1 MSRCGRVGA
10 RVGWRWQSTASRRWV
25 RRIPAA
31 EATETAEAEME
42 AAEAETEAAE
52 AGVVAGGRDSV
63 GRVDARVGWWWQ
75 WRQGRA
81 KRAYPRACKKRR
93 VLKRSAPRWK

>member
-1 MSRCGRVGA
+1 MYGAIDRGRNGS
-10 RVGWRWQSTASRRWV
+10 GGESTACRRWV

-52 AGVVAGGRDSV
+52 AGVVAEGRGAV
-63 GRVDARVGWWWQ
+63 GRIGARVGWWWQ
-75 WRQGRA
+75 RRQGRA
-81 KRAYPRACKKRR
+81 KRA
-93 VLKRSAPRWK
+93 

>member
-1 MSRCGRVGA
+1 MLCTARRVAAAAESAERRRRVG
-10 RVGWRWQSTASRRWV
+10 
-25 RRIPAA
+25 RIPAA
-31 EATETAEAEME
+31 EATETAEAETE

-81 KRAYPRACKKRR
+81 KRAYPRGCKKRR
-93 VLKRSAPRWK
+93 VLKRSAPR